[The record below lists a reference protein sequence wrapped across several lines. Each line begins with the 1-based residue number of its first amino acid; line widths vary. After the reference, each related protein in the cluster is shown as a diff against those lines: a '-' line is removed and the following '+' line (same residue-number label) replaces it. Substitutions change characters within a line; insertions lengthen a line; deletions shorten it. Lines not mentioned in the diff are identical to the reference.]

1 MFLPK
6 SPLSSAGACVLC
18 CWFVFGYGIGRRIIG
33 RPKSVQIPSMC
44 GSRIRGKSL
53 LASIYTWIVVDDM
66 IRWLD
71 LTDWEN
77 HDFVY
82 SL

>member
-1 MFLPK
+1 M
-6 SPLSSAGACVLC
+6 
-18 CWFVFGYGIGRRIIG
+18 
-33 RPKSVQIPSMC
+33 QIPSMC